1 MKLNKDDLI
10 KVLTVMQINTDN
22 VVELQRK
29 NMQLESDLFH
39 QQWKFRYVSRRLK
52 ELAPDEAISEL
63 RKIERKSKKNT
74 SPGQQ
79 TLTKEQMFSTT
90 EPLNLDINLFN
101 IPAPDPELERQ
112 SKEVEQMIRENDNK
126 RKGGLAALLNV
137 DPKKI

>member
-52 ELAPDEAISEL
+52 
-63 RKIERKSKKNT
+63 
-74 SPGQQ
+74 
-79 TLTKEQMFSTT
+79 
-90 EPLNLDINLFN
+90 
-101 IPAPDPELERQ
+101 
-112 SKEVEQMIRENDNK
+112 
-126 RKGGLAALLNV
+126 
-137 DPKKI
+137 